1 MTDERASETI
11 FDEIHGLQARV
22 LRDYLKSVKDNPDL
36 ITPALI
42 AQVNKFLKDNGIDR
56 PVKPGDAEDLLAD
69 ELDEFEQDNVL
80 PFGN

>member
-1 MTDERASETI
+1 MIERANETI
-11 FDEIHGLQARV
+11 FDEIHGLQAQV
-22 LRDYLKSVKDNPDL
+22 LRDYLKAVKDNPEL

-56 PVKPGDAEDLLAD
+56 PVKPGDAEDLLSD

-80 PFGN
+80 PFG